1 MKRTKRFATF
11 VLVAMFIVCGAV
23 LAGCNNQHTHT
34 YSDAWEKDPNGHWHV
49 ATCDDLKEGD
59 KDYKKDYAAHVWGGD
74 DECDVCHYIK
84 TSTVTEYKV
93 TLDANGGKLD
103 GDKETA
109 EVTTKSG
116 KIETLPVP
124 AAPEGME
131 FVGWFT
137 EDNGGEKV
145 TTATAFTSNSTIY
158 AHYVMVYTI
167 TLNAGDGTLATTTLK
182 AKDGKITELPTPTAP
197 AGKQFVGWYTT
208 AVDTEQVT
216 GVQVTVETDFDEDT
230 TIYARYAFVYTIKLN
245 VGEGGTLPAGTATTL
260 TTKGGKIESLPV
272 PVTQNALVFLGWF
285 TAADGGNKVTEDT
298 VFTGDELEI
307 TIYARYAQE
316 ITVTLTVGEGT
327 LPAGASS
334 TMITTGNKLP
344 ELPTPVAP
352 ENKWFKGWFTAET
365 GGTLVTATTDLSAYI
380 NNANAVTLFARYVAE
395 VTVTLNAGSEGTL
408 PEGAITTYKTVNGK
422 IELPEGQRGLPAVTT
437 SKEHWVFFGW
447 YNGSSA
453 VNVETTIFESDAELT
468 AKVGRE
474 DGVWMGE
481 KFVHSLT
488 RNDGSSRTEYWLGG
502 GKITLK
508 KGDVITLYMNGIV
521 VNHFVEPS
529 SAGIVKPGASA
540 IVGTVTV
547 DVTGEF
553 EIYLHRNA
561 SDWSCQYSGP
571 TEVIVGSEIPAGCD
585 TVTVKIGT
593 NEPIMFFIKDGSGN
607 GVKKDDFG
615 KFCIYTYQD
624 ELFGNWNGSTT
635 NGKLKEEMVVNK
647 TAVPAGWIFRWGS
660 GFGNQTADIKG
671 VFKAGKTYLVE
682 LPKANKGSPKITELS
697 ITSVY
702 TITLDQNYEGQP
714 DTKLTAKA
722 YNGKLSYI
730 PAFTPEGYEDKDL
743 FWYTAA
749 EGGEKVTTDT
759 EFTANTTIYARWS
772 EKIVM
777 TVDQNYEGKP
787 ENKTQKIDYGK
798 FNALPVADTRAD
810 YDFVGWFTA
819 AEGGEQVTTSTVFAE
834 NATIYA
840 QWKLK
845 VVITVDQ
852 NYEGKPEN
860 AIVKLNNGKF
870 KTLPAQDAREDYDF
884 LGWYTAA
891 EGGEQVTL
899 ATVFEENITIYAQW
913 KLKIVITVDQ
923 NYEGKTENTMVKA
936 NNGKISPL
944 PANDVREDYD
954 FVGWFTEAEGGTR
967 VTATT
972 VFTENTTVYAQ
983 WKLKFV
989 ITLDQNYE
997 GKPENTTVK
1006 TTNDYLSE
1014 IPAVESREG
1023 LEFVGWF
1030 TEPEGG
1036 TLIKTTTRFTQD
1048 TTIYGQWR
1056 VPFKVTFNYNYE
1068 GCADPTVVT
1077 ANVVS
1082 GQTYSRVPAANFP
1095 ADPERE
1101 GYNFVGW
1108 YTVAAATGG
1117 TRVRTS
1123 TNITV
1128 DTAVYARW
1136 QVIPQVTFNYNYE
1149 GAPASVTVTTVSNKV
1164 PVAGFPAD
1172 PAREGLE
1179 FVGWFT
1185 AEEGGDEVDKDY
1197 IFSASATVYARWRTP
1212 LVITFEL
1219 NYKGQPDTKIILNT
1233 VARGKIAALPETPV
1247 REGYV
1252 FYYWSTTAANG
1263 GYIVSNANYVYT
1275 KDTVLYAHWRE
1286 PATVTFDLNYEG
1298 QPETKETAKTVNGY
1312 VITALP
1318 ETPVREGFTFVGWFT
1333 AAEGG
1338 TEITIEKK
1346 YTKDTTVYAH
1356 WAPVEQETQ
1365 EEEA

>member
-34 YSDAWEKDPNGHWHV
+34 YSDAWEKDSNGHWHV

-131 FVGWFT
+131 FVGWYT

-167 TLNAGDGTLATTTLK
+167 TLNAGDGTLTTTTLK

-208 AVDTEQVT
+208 AADTEQVT

-285 TAADGGNKVTEDT
+285 TAADGGKKVTEDT

-334 TMITTGNKLP
+334 TMITSGNKLA
-344 ELPTPVAP
+344 ELPVPVAP

-365 GGTLVTATTDLSAYI
+365 DGTLVTTATDLSAYI
-380 NNANAVTLFARYVAE
+380 NNANAVTLYARYVAE

-408 PEGAITTYKTVNGK
+408 PAGAITTYKTVNGK

-521 VNHFVEPS
+521 VNHFIEPS

-540 IVGTVTV
+540 VVGTVTV
-547 DVTGEF
+547 DVAGEF

-593 NEPIMFFIKDGSGN
+593 NEPIMFFIKDVSGN

-647 TAVPAGWIFRWGS
+647 TAIPAGWIFRWGS
-660 GFGNQTADIKG
+660 GFGNQTTDIKG

-682 LPKANKGSPKITELS
+682 LKGHQKAPVITELS

-714 DTKLTAKA
+714 ETKLTAKA
-722 YNGKLSYI
+722 YNGKLSYM
-730 PAFTPEGYEDKDL
+730 PAFPREGYEDKDL

-819 AEGGEQVTTSTVFAE
+819 AEGGEKVTTSTVFAE
-834 NATIYA
+834 NA
-840 QWKLK
+840 
-845 VVITVDQ
+845 
-852 NYEGKPEN
+852 
-860 AIVKLNNGKF
+860 
-870 KTLPAQDAREDYDF
+870 
-884 LGWYTAA
+884 
-891 EGGEQVTL
+891 
-899 ATVFEENITIYAQW
+899 TIYAQW

-923 NYEGKTENTMVKA
+923 NYEGKPENTTVKA

-944 PANDVREDYD
+944 PANDTREDYD

-967 VTATT
+967 VRATT
-972 VFTENTTVYAQ
+972 VFAENATIYAQ
-983 WKLKFV
+983 WRLKFV

-1006 TTNDYLSE
+1006 TTNNYLSE
-1014 IPAVESREG
+1014 IPTVEPRDG

-1036 TLIKTTTRFTQD
+1036 TIIKTTTQFTQD

-1082 GQTYSRVPAANFP
+1082 GQTYSRVPNDLFP
-1095 ADPERE
+1095 ANPVRE
-1101 GYNFVGW
+1101 GYKFLGW
-1108 YTVAAATGG
+1108 FTVAAATGG
-1117 TRVRTS
+1117 TQVKYN

-1136 QVIPQVTFNYNYE
+1136 QVLSQVTFDYNYE
-1149 GAPASVTVTTVSNKV
+1149 GAPASVTVMTTQFFQIPLAS
-1164 PVAGFPAD
+1164 FPAD
-1172 PAREGLE
+1172 PAREELE

-1185 AEEGGDEVDKDY
+1185 AQENGDEVDQY
-1197 IFSASATVYARWRTP
+1197 YVFSANATVYACWRTP
-1212 LVITFEL
+1212 LVITFDL
-1219 NYKGQPDTKIILNT
+1219 NYEGQPDTKITLNT
-1233 VARGKIAALPETPV
+1233 VARGKLGTLPEPPV

-1252 FYYWSTTAANG
+1252 FTSWFTAPVG
-1263 GYIVSNANYVYT
+1263 GYGVSNTSRKYT
-1275 KDTVLYAHWRE
+1275 EDTTLYAHWRE
-1286 PATVTFDLNYEG
+1286 AATVTFDLNYEG
-1298 QPETKETAKTVNGY
+1298 QPETKETAKTVNGN
-1312 VITALP
+1312 VIPALP
-1318 ETPVREGFTFVGWFT
+1318 ETPVREGFTFLGWFT

-1338 TEITIEKK
+1338 TEITIAKK